1 MSDKDKVAR
10 TIPTEVQRQEG
21 NVINQT
27 AQQID
32 PAGRHRVDVNA
43 NTEGE
48 WNTKQPGDLP
58 EDLPPQGPEPTPD
71 HKTVRQA
78 GPKQMENPPKSWDEV
93 DEENDETFPASD
105 PPANY

>member
-1 MSDKDKVAR
+1 MTDAKKTPP
-10 TIPTEVQRQEG
+10 TIPTDVQRRQG

-43 NTEGE
+43 NTESDL
-48 WNTKQPGDLP
+48 NTKQPGHLP
-58 EDLPPQGPEPTPD
+58 EELPPQRPD
-71 HKTVRQA
+71 PVRHHKTVRPA
-78 GPKQMENPPKSWDEV
+78 GPNQMDDPPRTWDEV
-93 DEENDETFPASD
+93 DEENDQTFPASD

>member
-1 MSDKDKVAR
+1 MTETEKTTR

-58 EDLPPQGPEPTPD
+58 EDLPPQGPGSALD
-71 HKTVRQA
+71 HRAVREA

-93 DEENDETFPASD
+93 DEENDQTFPASD

>member
-1 MSDKDKVAR
+1 MSDEKKTTR
-10 TIPTEVQRQEG
+10 TIPTDVQREKG

-43 NTEGE
+43 NVESDLT
-48 WNTKQPGDLP
+48 TKQPGGLP
-58 EDLPPQGPEPTPD
+58 QNLPPQGPDSAQDGKE
-71 HKTVRQA
+71 VRDA
-78 GPKQMENPPKSWDEV
+78 GPKEMQNPPERWDEV
-93 DEENDETFPASD
+93 DEEVDESFPASD